1 MGSALDGRPEVEH
14 PQPNGIVRIKIDAGT
29 GERIDPEE
37 QGVFE
42 YFKSENLP
50 PLQRNTSTLPN
61 GEQSPLPDDL
71 L

>member
-1 MGSALDGRPEVEH
+1 MAAALEGRPELEH
-14 PQPNGIVRIKIDAGT
+14 PQPNGIVRVKIDTET

-42 YFKSENLP
+42 YFKSENVP
-50 PLQRNTSTLPN
+50 ELQRNTSTSPN
-61 GEQSPLPDDL
+61 GEQNPLPDDL